1 MRMMQITNKDML
13 KQKIIYQELAYKIN
27 GVLFFVHNELGRFCN
42 EKQYGD
48 AIERKLKDLDIKYE
62 RELILPSSFCGEVRG
77 RNKVDFLI
85 DDKVVLEIKAKNFV
99 GREEYYQVRRY
110 LDAIGKKLGLL
121 VNFRNRNL
129 IIKRILNSNVNE

>member
-1 MRMMQITNKDML
+1 MEIKNKNTVNHTIVYRDL
-13 KQKIIYQELAYKIN
+13 TYKIN
-27 GVLFFVHNELGRFCN
+27 GVLFFVHNELGRFCT

-48 AIERKLKDLDIKYE
+48 AIEQKFKDLNIKYK
-62 RELILPSSFCGEVRG
+62 RELILPPSFCGEVRG

-85 DDKVVLEIKAKNFV
+85 EDKVILEIKAKSFI

-121 VNFRNRNL
+121 INFRNKNL
-129 IIKRILNSNVNE
+129 IIKRILNSNANE

>member
-1 MRMMQITNKDML
+1 MQITNNL
-13 KQKIIYQELAYKIN
+13 KNQIIYKDLTYGVN
-27 GVLFFVHNELGRFCN
+27 GLLFFVHNELGRFCS

-48 AIERKLKDLDIKYE
+48 AIEQKLKDLNIKYE
-62 RELILPSSFCGEVRG
+62 RELVLPPSFCGEVRG

-85 DDKVVLEIKAKNFV
+85 DDKIVLEIKAKNLL

-121 VNFRNRNL
+121 VNFRNKNL
-129 IIKRILNSNVNE
+129 IIKRILNSKVNE